1 MLCRYAAPASET
13 DLRSQ
18 PSQLPPHLDTYGAA
32 TSVSAMACG
41 LLACTMVAV
50 GVRRWWC
57 RPKEVELV

>member
-1 MLCRYAAPASET
+1 MLCRYAAPAAET

-18 PSQLPPHLDTYGAA
+18 PSQLPPHLGAYRAA
-32 TSVSAMACG
+32 TSVSAVACG